1 MHACTHTHTHS
12 THSFHLNTAL
22 SRVRSFL
29 PQLKHADSVLQ
40 QRMKE
45 EPQEN
50 VDVENVADGQ
60 LCIEMVLHDVDNIIL
75 PKSLCCALMAGLH
88 IYVDR
93 GKNQ

>member
-1 MHACTHTHTHS
+1 
-12 THSFHLNTAL
+12 
-22 SRVRSFL
+22 
-29 PQLKHADSVLQ
+29 
-40 QRMKE
+40 MKE

-50 VDVENVADGQ
+50 VDIENVADGQ